1 MNPMIIFILLTLWLL
16 TELKDF
22 FLNGGASN
30 KLAFVLLK
38 IIFIFIMMVV
48 CFFFNFFMRFFQNYP
63 AFNLDGT
70 VAEAYSMIRNKLGP
84 QVKAGEPN
92 YLNNFNKENLN
103 KGYNSH

>member
-1 MNPMIIFILLTLWLL
+1 
-16 TELKDF
+16 
-22 FLNGGASN
+22 
-30 KLAFVLLK
+30 
-38 IIFIFIMMVV
+38 
-48 CFFFNFFMRFFQNYP
+48 MRFFQNYP